1 MAVIFRHDPDNPRPQ
16 VATRRCPVC
25 DWEGIVVVGSSD
37 EEDCPQCHA
46 PTAIQ
51 APPDASPA
59 GTPAAGATPVE
70 APPAARTKNPHA
82 AALGR
87 LGGVRGGKARAESL
101 SAKRRKEIARNA
113 ALARWRK
120 R

>member
-1 MAVIFRHDPDNPRPQ
+1 MAVISRPDPDNPQPRA
-16 VATRRCPVC
+16 VTRRCPVC
-25 DWEGIVVVGSSD
+25 EWVGIVVVGSQG

-46 PTAIQ
+46 PTAI
-51 APPDASPA
+51 DEPA
-59 GTPAAGATPVE
+59 GG
-70 APPAARTKNPHA
+70 TKNPHA

-87 LGGVRGGKARAESL
+87 LGGVRGGKARAEAL

>member
-1 MAVIFRHDPDNPRPQ
+1 MAVIFRPDPDNPQPR
-16 VATRRCPVC
+16 VVSRRCPVC
-25 DWEGIVVVGSSD
+25 EWVGIVVVGSSD

-46 PTAIQ
+46 PTAIETPAD
-51 APPDASPA
+51 APEAGADSPA
-59 GTPAAGATPVE
+59 AE
-70 APPAARTKNPHA
+70 APRRTKNPHA

-101 SAKRRKEIARNA
+101 TAKRRKEIARNA

>member
-1 MAVIFRHDPDNPRPQ
+1 MAVIFRSDPDNPQPR
-16 VATRRCPVC
+16 VVTRRCPVC
-25 DWEGIVVVGSSD
+25 EWEGIVVVGSPD

-46 PTAIQ
+46 PTAAQ
-51 APPDASPA
+51 
-59 GTPAAGATPVE
+59 TPAQGG
-70 APPAARTKNPHA
+70 KNPHA

>member
-1 MAVIFRHDPDNPRPQ
+1 MAVIFRPDPDQPQPRI
-16 VATRRCPVC
+16 VNRRCPVC
-25 DWEGIVVVGSSD
+25 EWEGIVVVGTPN

-46 PTAIQ
+46 PT
-51 APPDASPA
+51 
-59 GTPAAGATPVE
+59 TVL
-70 APPAARTKNPHA
+70 PPAPGTKNPHA

-87 LGGVRGGKARAESL
+87 LGGVLGGKARAKAL

-113 ALARWRK
+113 ALARWKK

>member
-1 MAVIFRHDPDNPRPQ
+1 MAVIFRPDPGNPQPR
-16 VATRRCPVC
+16 VVTRRCPVC
-25 DWEGIVVVGSSD
+25 EWEGIVVVGSTD

-46 PTAIQ
+46 PTEMKV
-51 APPDASPA
+51 PA
-59 GTPAAGATPVE
+59 EGA
-70 APPAARTKNPHA
+70 TKNPHA

>member
-1 MAVIFRHDPDNPRPQ
+1 MAVISRRDPDNPQPRA
-16 VATRRCPVC
+16 VTRRCPVC
-25 DWEGIVVVGSSD
+25 EWEGIVVVGSQD

-46 PTAIQ
+46 PTEIQ
-51 APPDASPA
+51 A
-59 GTPAAGATPVE
+59 AAKE
-70 APPAARTKNPHA
+70 AKNPHA

-87 LGGVRGGKARAESL
+87 LGGVRGGKARAEAL

>member
-1 MAVIFRHDPDNPRPQ
+1 MAVIFRADPDNPQPRVVQ
-16 VATRRCPVC
+16 RRCPVC
-25 DWEGIVVVGSSD
+25 EWDGIVVVGSPD

-46 PTAIQ
+46 PT
-51 APPDASPA
+51 
-59 GTPAAGATPVE
+59 VVH
-70 APPAARTKNPHA
+70 PPAAATKNPHA

-87 LGGVRGGKARAESL
+87 LGGVRGGKARAEAL
-101 SAKRRKEIARNA
+101 SPKRRKEIARNA

>member
-1 MAVIFRHDPDNPRPQ
+1 MAVIFRPDPDNPQPS
-16 VATRRCPVC
+16 VVTRRCPVC
-25 DWEGIVVVGSSD
+25 EWEGIVVVGSSD

-46 PTAIQ
+46 PTAIPSADA
-51 APPDASPA
+51 APADAAAPEPA
-59 GTPAAGATPVE
+59 H
-70 APPAARTKNPHA
+70 RTKNPHA

-101 SAKRRKEIARNA
+101 TAKRRKEIARNA

>member
-1 MAVIFRHDPDNPRPQ
+1 MRSSKRVVLQVLRH
-16 VATRRCPVC
+16 CLVC
-25 DWEGIVVVGSSD
+25 EWEGEMD
-37 EEDCPQCHA
+37 ELEGADPIGAPCPACHA
-46 PTAIQ
+46 PTERTSVIRRRVAL
-51 APPDASPA
+51 AVRNPA
-59 GTPAAGATPVE
+59 
-70 APPAARTKNPHA
+70 A

-87 LGGVRGGKARAESL
+87 LGGVRGGKARAEAL

>member
-1 MAVIFRHDPDNPRPQ
+1 MPVDYRPDEEKPEPR

-25 DWEGIVVVGSSD
+25 AWEGVVAAGSPD
-37 EEDCPQCHA
+37 EQDCPQCHA
-46 PTAIQ
+46 TTELVAE
-51 APPDASPA
+51 A
-59 GTPAAGATPVE
+59 PAAPEVK
-70 APPAARTKNPHA
+70 TKNPHA

-87 LGGVRGGKARAESL
+87 LGGVRGGKARAQAL

-113 ALARWRK
+113 ALARWKK

>member
-1 MAVIFRHDPDNPRPQ
+1 MAVTFQPDPENPRPR
-16 VATRRCPVC
+16 VVSRRCPVC
-25 DWEGIVVVGSSD
+25 EWVGIVVVGSAN

-46 PTAIQ
+46 PTGIET
-51 APPDASPA
+51 PP
-59 GTPAAGATPVE
+59 E
-70 APPAARTKNPHA
+70 EPPAKAAKNPHA

-87 LGGVRGGKARAESL
+87 LGGVRGGRARAEAL

>member
-1 MAVIFRHDPDNPRPQ
+1 MAKQPRTSQPPPDPEPR

-25 DWEGIVVVGSSD
+25 EWEGIVLVGSAGED
-37 EEDCPQCHA
+37 DCPQCHA
-46 PTAIQ
+46 PTTLQ
-51 APPDASPA
+51 SPA
-59 GTPAAGATPVE
+59 DIQ
-70 APPAARTKNPHA
+70 KNPHA

-87 LGGVRGGKARAESL
+87 LGGVRGGRARAESL

-120 R
+120 PR

>member
-1 MAVIFRHDPDNPRPQ
+1 MAVIYRPDPDNPEQPH
-16 VATRRCPVC
+16 VVKRRCPVC
-25 DWEGIVVVGSSD
+25 EWEGIVVVGSSN

-46 PTAIQ
+46 PTVVE
-51 APPDASPA
+51 PPPTGKA
-59 GTPAAGATPVE
+59 
-70 APPAARTKNPHA
+70 KNPHA

-87 LGGVRGGKARAESL
+87 LGGVRGGKARAEAL

>member
-1 MAVIFRHDPDNPRPQ
+1 MAVIFQSDPNNPQPR
-16 VATRRCPVC
+16 VVSRRCPVC
-25 DWEGIVVVGSSD
+25 EWEGIVVVGSSN

-46 PTAIQ
+46 PTAIL
-51 APPDASPA
+51 
-59 GTPAAGATPVE
+59 TPVE
-70 APPAARTKNPHA
+70 DPPTASRKNPHA

-87 LGGVRGGKARAESL
+87 LGGVRGGKARAEAL

>member
-1 MAVIFRHDPDNPRPQ
+1 MAVIFRRDPDDPQPR
-16 VATRRCPVC
+16 VVNRRCPVC
-25 DWEGIVVVGSSD
+25 EWEGIVVVGSQD

-51 APPDASPA
+51 VPPE
-59 GTPAAGATPVE
+59 G
-70 APPAARTKNPHA
+70 TKNPHA

-87 LGGVRGGKARAESL
+87 LGGVRGGKARAEAL

>member
-1 MAVIFRHDPDNPRPQ
+1 MAISFSDPPPNADPR
-16 VATRRCPVC
+16 VVTRRCPVC
-25 DWEGIVVVGSSD
+25 EWEGIVIVGTPG

-46 PTAIQ
+46 PTAVQ
-51 APPDASPA
+51 LPA
-59 GTPAAGATPVE
+59 E
-70 APPAARTKNPHA
+70 ATKNPHA

-87 LGGVRGGKARAESL
+87 LGGKLGGRARAESL

-120 R
+120 VR

>member
-1 MAVIFRHDPDNPRPQ
+1 MAVIFQPDPDNPQPR
-16 VATRRCPVC
+16 VVSRRCPVC
-25 DWEGIVVVGSSD
+25 EWEGIVVVGSSN

-46 PTAIQ
+46 PTGIL
-51 APPDASPA
+51 
-59 GTPAAGATPVE
+59 TPVE
-70 APPAARTKNPHA
+70 DPPSGRTKNPHA

-87 LGGVRGGKARAESL
+87 LGGVRGGKARAEAL

>member
-1 MAVIFRHDPDNPRPQ
+1 MAVIFRPDPDNPTPR
-16 VATRRCPVC
+16 VVSRRCPVC

-46 PTAIQ
+46 PTEIQ
-51 APPDASPA
+51 APAAAALADA
-59 GTPAAGATPVE
+59 
-70 APPAARTKNPHA
+70 APPATAPRTKNPHA

-87 LGGVRGGKARAESL
+87 LGGVRGGRARAESL

>member
-1 MAVIFRHDPDNPRPQ
+1 MPVIFRPDPDNPQQPR
-16 VATRRCPVC
+16 VEHRRCPVC
-25 DWEGIVVVGSSD
+25 EWDGIVVGETPG

-46 PTAIQ
+46 PTVLL
-51 APPDASPA
+51 PPPQ
-59 GTPAAGATPVE
+59 G
-70 APPAARTKNPHA
+70 TKNPHA

-87 LGGVRGGKARAESL
+87 LGGVRGGKARAEAL

>member
-1 MAVIFRHDPDNPRPQ
+1 MAVHFNPDPDNPQPR
-16 VATRRCPVC
+16 VVSRRCPVC

-46 PTAIQ
+46 PTELK
-51 APPDASPA
+51 PL
-59 GTPAAGATPVE
+59 
-70 APPAARTKNPHA
+70 PPAEAGERTKNPHA

-87 LGGVRGGKARAESL
+87 LGGVRGGRARAEAL

>member
-1 MAVIFRHDPDNPRPQ
+1 MAVIFRTDPDDPEPRVVQ
-16 VATRRCPVC
+16 RKCPVC
-25 DWEGIVVVGSSD
+25 EWDGIVVVGSPD

-46 PTAIQ
+46 PTVVLR
-51 APPDASPA
+51 
-59 GTPAAGATPVE
+59 PAAG
-70 APPAARTKNPHA
+70 TKNPHA

-87 LGGVRGGKARAESL
+87 LGGVRGGKARAAAL
-101 SAKRRKEIARNA
+101 SPKRRKEIARNA

>member
-1 MAVIFRHDPDNPRPQ
+1 MAIVFRSDPGNPTPY
-16 VATRRCPVC
+16 VVNRRCPVC
-25 DWEGIVVVGSSD
+25 EWEGIVVAGSAN

-46 PTAIQ
+46 PTVVQ
-51 APPDASPA
+51 P
-59 GTPAAGATPVE
+59 PAAGS
-70 APPAARTKNPHA
+70 KNPHA

-87 LGGVRGGKARAESL
+87 LGGVRGGKARAEAL
-101 SAKRRKEIARNA
+101 SPKRRQEIARNA